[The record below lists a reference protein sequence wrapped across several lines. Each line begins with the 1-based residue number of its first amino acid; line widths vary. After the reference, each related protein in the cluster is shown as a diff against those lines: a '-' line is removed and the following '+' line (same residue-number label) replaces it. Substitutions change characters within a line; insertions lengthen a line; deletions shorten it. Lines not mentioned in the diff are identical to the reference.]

1 MEFGTN
7 FTRTRLLN
15 IYFTQKLRKLQH
27 TSFRNK
33 SSRDSAWRD
42 HIKSLTV
49 QGNTLALA
57 VAEQCDLSWKSFMFD
72 LKHGTMK
79 FLLNASIDT
88 LPTQANLKRWKKSGS
103 DMCPLCKGRQTTNHV
118 LNICNVGKETG
129 RWTWRHNCIVSYVVN
144 SIDTEK
150 YTVFSDIPGHTAAG
164 GGSVPPE
171 ICITAQKPDI
181 VIIEKS
187 NKSIHLF
194 ELTCPLEQN
203 IQKDHDIKLNKYAH
217 FVTDLSSESMK
228 CNLTCFEVSSR
239 GLITPENHD
248 NLHKLHKYA
257 RKGLKLS
264 TFKKN
269 ISALSILSSFHI
281 WLCRSDPS
289 FQEPP
294 FLPPPFQDK
303 LQEKPPR
310 TAGR

>member
-1 MEFGTN
+1 M
-7 FTRTRLLN
+7 
-15 IYFTQKLRKLQH
+15 H
-27 TSFRNK
+27 
-33 SSRDSAWRD
+33 
-42 HIKSLTV
+42 H
-49 QGNTLALA
+49 
-57 VAEQCDLSWKSFMFD
+57 
-72 LKHGTMK
+72 
-79 FLLNASIDT
+79 
-88 LPTQANLKRWKKSGS
+88 
-103 DMCPLCKGRQTTNHV
+103 
-118 LNICNVGKETG
+118 
-129 RWTWRHNCIVSYVVN
+129 WRHNCIVSYVVN
-144 SIDTEK
+144 TIDTEK

-310 TAGR
+310 TSGR